1 MGLQSQSLKK
11 IIIWLLDTFKVVKEK
26 TIFKEGRIS
35 TVLIIKGNNPLIVEK
50 SFNLIVRSDFNM
62 PTPFEC
68 KPVAYQVSGFNN
80 SDLQEINLVTGSVA
94 TIKADI
100 GFQGNAVAYNVQ
112 DNYLY
117 IINNSVNPR
126 QIYRICSDGVLE
138 QVGSITN
145 LPEDNYTI
153 GTIDEKGYF
162 YIKTSDKQRY
172 YTIDLTDTSSTN
184 YGQLVDPT
192 NEFILEDTSPFG
204 TAITEINMTG
214 EDWAYNPIDRKIYN
228 VNNNGTVV
236 RLDPMSGKT
245 ESIQTTGLLAD
256 SYGVVYFDANG
267 AFYTIKNAD
276 GRIFKMDDVSGTTTT
291 AVDVTFSVK
300 QDSNR
305 PAIDVNV
312 GGEEEGKLDRSSNI
326 PYSRIIVVQPSL
338 DIIKMA
344 KKTEVAVGDKV
355 QYTLNI
361 INTGNVDVN
370 NVIVRDLLDEKIRFI
385 SGSVTINGIPM
396 ESEDLL
402 LGISIATIKVNEK
415 VVVTFD
421 VEVLAVGII
430 KNQAVAEYIYKS
442 GIDGIS
448 QAGFN
453 ESNIETIKGNNVKLE
468 VTKVSDKNFVIL
480 RDEVKYTV
488 TIRNRTKVVANN
500 IVIKDKLPRY
510 IDFIPGTFRLNGQG
524 INTVHLETGVNIGT
538 LKPNQVA
545 LIEYKV
551 KVVSNSCLGIIEDGV
566 DVSYN
571 YILPNGALGSTVVF
585 LEGVDTNTIQMGM
598 SNFKEV
604 SIESYLCIPDV
615 KVDIE
620 TINTAKGTID
630 IRSYHAIKT
639 CPNISNEGQY
649 LTGHKLIVSGC
660 LNLMIEYTALCSVQ
674 EVHSA
679 HYCIPFSTFVI
690 LPEDYTTGSKLD
702 VQGVVE
708 DVYYKLVN
716 EREFFLNV
724 TALINVKILFC

>member
-80 SDLQEINLVTGSVA
+80 SDLQEINLVTGSVV
-94 TIKADI
+94 TIKMDV

-138 QVGSITN
+138 KVGSITN

-162 YIKTSDKQRY
+162 YIKTRDKQRY
-172 YTIDLTDTSSTN
+172 YTIDLTDTSSKN

-192 NEFILEDTSPFG
+192 NEFILEDTSSFG
-204 TAITEINMTG
+204 TAITGINMTG
-214 EDWAYNPIDRKIYN
+214 EDWAYNPVDRKIYN

-236 RLDPMSGKT
+236 RMDPMSGKT
-245 ESIQTTGLLAD
+245 ESILTTGLLAD
-256 SYGVVYFDANG
+256 SYGVVCFDVNG
-267 AFYTIKNAD
+267 AFYTIKNVN
-276 GRIFKMDDVSGTTTT
+276 GKIFKMDDVSGTTTT
-291 AVDVTFSVK
+291 AVDVTYSVK

-305 PAIDVNV
+305 PTIDVNV

-355 QYTLNI
+355 QYTLDI

-402 LGISIATIKVNEK
+402 LGISIATIKMNEK

-468 VTKVSDKNFVIL
+468 VTKVSDKNFVVL
-480 RDEVKYTV
+480 RDEMKYTV
-488 TIRNRTKVVANN
+488 TIRNRTNVVANN

-510 IDFIPGTFRLNGQG
+510 ISLIPGTFRLNGQV
-524 INTVHLETGVNIGT
+524 INAVYLESGVNIGT
-538 LKPNQVA
+538 LKANQVA

-566 DVSYN
+566 GVSYN
-571 YILPNGALGSTVVF
+571 YILPNGAIGSIVLP
-585 LEGVDTNTIQMGM
+585 LEGEQTNIIKMGM
-598 SNFKEV
+598 SNFKQV
-604 SIESYLCIPDV
+604 SIESYLSILEGKPDV
-615 KVDIE
+615 E

-630 IRSYHAIKT
+630 IKSSHIIKT

-649 LTGHKLIVSGC
+649 LTGHELIVSGC

-690 LPEDYTTGSKLD
+690 LPEDYTAGSKID